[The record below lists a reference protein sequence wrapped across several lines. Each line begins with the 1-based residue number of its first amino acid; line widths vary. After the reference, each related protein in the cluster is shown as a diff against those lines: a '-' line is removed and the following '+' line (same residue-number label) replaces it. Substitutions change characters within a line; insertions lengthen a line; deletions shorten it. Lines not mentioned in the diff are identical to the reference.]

1 MADLLIHEHKKNDAG
16 SYDNVYRKTKAKIVE
31 YTPIPEGN
39 IDKTNVEEALQQVD
53 TYATGMLELINN
65 HIGSKN
71 NPHNV
76 TAEQV
81 GALPNYGGVV
91 NGKVD
96 INGTLTVGGDE
107 QTPEIRFPSFGV
119 SLSRYVS
126 RDYCLY
132 ACGAADIKSNDPKSA
147 LGMLVVGPEAAKQLE
162 LPYGITLTGAPINVS
177 GEKISLVGAPED
189 TSDAATKGYV
199 DIHVTDKNNPH
210 GVTAEQVGARP
221 NTWTPNASDVGA
233 DPVGSSAA
241 VQGNLDTH
249 IQNKQNPHSVTAD
262 QIGAAKPGYVFYIT
276 LLASNW
282 VDNSQT
288 VSDIGF
294 VTSGYAYLINPSDED
309 FISWNDCIVR
319 GKDVEQAGKMNFIC
333 EEQPSSDIVVKIVR
347 MEVSA

>member
-65 HIGSKN
+65 HIGS
-71 NPHNV
+71 
-76 TAEQV
+76 
-81 GALPNYGGVV
+81 
-91 NGKVD
+91 
-96 INGTLTVGGDE
+96 
-107 QTPEIRFPSFGV
+107 
-119 SLSRYVS
+119 
-126 RDYCLY
+126 
-132 ACGAADIKSNDPKSA
+132 
-147 LGMLVVGPEAAKQLE
+147 
-162 LPYGITLTGAPINVS
+162 
-177 GEKISLVGAPED
+177 
-189 TSDAATKGYV
+189 
-199 DIHVTDKNNPH
+199 KNNPH

>member
-31 YTPIPEGN
+31 TEDGGTAEQKFSDMASHISSKENPHSVTAEQAGADPAGSATQALNDAKSYTDQKISQIPTPDVSGQIAEHN
-39 IDKTNVEEALQQVD
+39 ASPEAHSDIREALNGKETAGAAAAVQSKLD
-53 TYATGMLELINN
+53 AHTAD
-65 HIGSKN
+65 KN

-76 TAEQV
+76 TAVQ
-81 GALPNYGGVV
+81 
-91 NGKVD
+91 
-96 INGTLTVGGDE
+96 
-107 QTPEIRFPSFGV
+107 
-119 SLSRYVS
+119 
-126 RDYCLY
+126 
-132 ACGAADIKSNDPKSA
+132 
-147 LGMLVVGPEAAKQLE
+147 
-162 LPYGITLTGAPINVS
+162 
-177 GEKISLVGAPED
+177 
-189 TSDAATKGYV
+189 
-199 DIHVTDKNNPH
+199 
-210 GVTAEQVGARP
+210 
-221 NTWTPNASDVGA
+221 VGA

-249 IQNKQNPHSVTAD
+249 IQNKQNPHEVTAD

-333 EEQPSSDIVVKIVR
+333 EEQPSSNIVVKIVR